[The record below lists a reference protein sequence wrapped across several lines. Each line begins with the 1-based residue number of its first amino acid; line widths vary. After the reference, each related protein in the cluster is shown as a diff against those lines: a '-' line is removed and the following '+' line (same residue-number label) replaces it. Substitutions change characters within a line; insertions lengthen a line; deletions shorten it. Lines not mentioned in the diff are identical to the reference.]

1 MAARKTMKHGK
12 KGAKKAGKSRKL
24 SPWNKFVMKVFAD
37 MKKADKDAKF
47 SAALKKAAA
56 LKKQGKMD

>member
-1 MAARKTMKHGK
+1 MAARKTMKRG
-12 KGAKKAGKSRKL
+12 KKAGKSRKL

>member
-1 MAARKTMKHGK
+1 MAARKTMKHAK
-12 KGAKKAGKSRKL
+12 KAGKKAGKSRKL

-37 MKKADKDAKF
+37 MKKTDKDAKF
-47 SAALKKAAA
+47 SAALKKAAV